1 MLTRLFS
8 KWWTSPPSHWGM
20 LPIMTLACLKWT
32 CGIFPNKK
40 KKENQTVR
48 VINFTI
54 EDHFVNSLDT
64 RLKRISKLLD
74 LVFIYILRN
83 APTSIGIEVFITVRK
98 PAWGRQTLLG
108 EHTDV
113 THDKIC
119 NDWDTTLYPW
129 YFLPCLLEPSQMN
142 VSLRDNPILSFLLFF
157 LI

>member
-1 MLTRLFS
+1 M
-8 KWWTSPPSHWGM
+8 K
-20 LPIMTLACLKWT
+20 I
-32 CGIFPNKK
+32 I
-40 KKENQTVR
+40 
-48 VINFTI
+48 
-54 EDHFVNSLDT
+54 FVNSLDT

-142 VSLRDNPILSFLLFF
+142 VSLRDNPILSFLFF
-157 LI
+157 FNLKKSNWLTPRKARITSLKIVQDYYMSRKQSFETHWDHFLPRQQPHSFCTR